1 MNIHV
6 DRRAFLAASG
16 GLVLAAPVAGP
27 AKAGTEAPTVTAF
40 LRIGADGAIT
50 VLSPTVEMGQGT
62 WTAHAAIIA
71 DELGVDLARVSVENP
86 QPADPYRRG
95 GNMGSAGSWG
105 VRAWVGPLRKA
116 AAQAREMLTQAAAS
130 RWGVPAG
137 ELTIRADGRV
147 AHVRTGRTLPFADI
161 AADAGKLTPP
171 ANPALRPAASRR
183 YVGTDQKRLDTP
195 AKVRGTHIYAQ
206 DLKLDGMLYACA
218 RLSPVFKAEV
228 ERFDAASA
236 KAVPGVVDVVA
247 VPWGAAVVAT
257 STWAAMRGADA
268 LQISWKPTGKEN
280 EASADISATIRAGLD
295 ADGDARVARRE
306 GDVDAAFKGAARV
319 ITADYEVPYL
329 AHMCMEP
336 WSCTARFTGD
346 RLEVWAPTQGQDRV
360 LQEAAVASG
369 LKPEA
374 ITVHSLQPGGG
385 FGLRLVSEHVPAA
398 VICAKAMGRPVK
410 YFHRREDEIG
420 QARYRPVMAARLSA
434 ALSADNRIIGLT
446 FRTCGPSLARQIGGR
461 LPDGQADWAAV
472 QNMGDV
478 RYDWGAVRYDNVVR
492 DFSAP
497 LAAWRAVGATH
508 NAWFVEAF
516 MDELARAAGEDPVAF
531 RLKHLS
537 ADVPRQAR
545 ARRVVERVAQAAN
558 WGTPLADGRKRAIAH
573 FESYG
578 ALCAHVA
585 EGSLENGMMR
595 VHKVTCVL
603 DAGEVVMPDQAR
615 QQVEGGVVQGLSA
628 ALFEAAPIANGRS
641 VKTNFDSYRVMRIN
655 EAPQVE
661 TVFLN
666 SGETIGGVGEPP
678 TPPAIAVAGNLMAAL
693 TGQPVRSMPLVKDA

>member
-1 MNIHV
+1 MTMHV

-16 GLVLAAPVAGP
+16 GLVLAAPLAGH
-27 AKAGTEAPTVTAF
+27 AKAGDVAGTVTAF
-40 LRIGADGAIT
+40 LRIGMDGAIT

-71 DELGVDLARVSVENP
+71 DELGVDLAKVSVENP
-86 QPADPYRRG
+86 QPADPFRRG

-116 AAQAREMLTQAAAS
+116 AAQAREMLTSAAAA
-130 RWGVPAG
+130 RWNVPAN
-137 ELTIRADGRV
+137 ELTIRPDGRV
-147 AHVRTGRTLPFADI
+147 AHVRTGRAIAFADI

-183 YVGTDQKRLDTP
+183 YVGTNQKRLDTP
-195 AKVRGTHIYAQ
+195 AKVRGTHVYAQ
-206 DLKLDGMLYACA
+206 DLKLPGMLYACA

-228 ERFDAASA
+228 ERLDAASA

-257 STWAAMRGADA
+257 STWAAMKGADA
-268 LQISWKPTGKEN
+268 LDITWKSTGKEG
-280 EASADISATIRAGLD
+280 EDSAAISAAIRAGLD
-295 ADGDARVARRE
+295 ADAEARVARRE
-306 GDVDAAFKGAARV
+306 GDLDAAFKGAARV

-336 WSCTARFTGD
+336 WSCTAMFAGD
-346 RLEVWAPTQGQDRV
+346 RLEIWAPTQGQDRV
-360 LQEAAVASG
+360 LQEAAAASG

-374 ITVHSLQPGGG
+374 IMVNSLQPGGG
-385 FGLRLVSEHVPAA
+385 FGLRLVAEHVPAA
-398 VICAKAMGRPVK
+398 VICAKAMGRAVK
-410 YFHRREDEIG
+410 YFHRREDEIT

-434 ALSADNRIIGLT
+434 ALSADNKIIGLT
-446 FRTCGPSLARQIGGR
+446 FRSCGPSLARQIMGR
-461 LPDGQADWAAV
+461 LPDGQADWAGV
-472 QNMGDV
+472 QNMADV

-516 MDELARAAGEDPVAF
+516 MDEVARSVGEDPVSF

-545 ARRVVERVAQAAN
+545 ARRVVERVAQAAS
-558 WGTPLADGRKRAIAH
+558 WSEAPAAGRRKAIAY

-578 ALCAHVA
+578 ALCAQVA
-585 EGSLENGMMR
+585 EGELENGTLR

-603 DAGEVVMPDQAR
+603 DAGEIVMPDQAR
-615 QQVEGGVVQGLSA
+615 QQVEGGIVQGLSA
-628 ALFEAAPIANGRS
+628 ALFEAAPVAGGKS
-641 VKTNFDSYRVMRIN
+641 VKTNFDAYRVMRIN

-661 TVFLN
+661 TVFIN

-693 TGQPVRSMPLVKDA
+693 TGQPVRSMPLVRDA